1 MASSPTNTFNSIPY
15 RYRVIV
21 FLCSLATLTY
31 LDRICISIV
40 GVRVKEDLDLS
51 NTEFGWVLASFAL
64 AYALFEIPSGVLGDK
79 IGPRIVFIR
88 IVTWWSIFTILT
100 GFVNGLLSL
109 IIVRFLFGM
118 GESGTYP
125 NILIVVSRWFPVKEH
140 GRVLSWVGIGSQ
152 IGSAI
157 APLIIVPLAVAYGW
171 RMPFFVNGLIGFVWV
186 FICYRWFQNFPAQM
200 KQVSEKEKNHIEA
213 NGRYSSDHAPISWIT
228 ILKQRSTLA
237 LMMMY
242 FCCQWANYFFVAWMP
257 LYLQE
262 GRHFSENQMKMIIF
276 TLFVAGFLGLL
287 IGGFCSDWLVRQK
300 GLKFGRRFMGM
311 TGLGFCGLFILIAG
325 ISPINN
331 LTAACL
337 ILSNAFF
344 SFGVMSSYAVC
355 ADIGRNNTGTVTG
368 AMNFC
373 GQMGAF
379 FLAII
384 FGKLVDVTGNFEAPL
399 YMLFIVELTG
409 CLLWL
414 AIDPTKPL
422 KYSLHSVRLSPEDT
436 IEQASKP

>member
-1 MASSPTNTFNSIPY
+1 MADSALNSIKHFPY
-15 RYRVIV
+15 RYRVVI

-40 GVRVKEDLDLS
+40 GVRVKADLGLN

-64 AYALFEIPSGVLGDK
+64 AYALFEIPSGILGDK
-79 IGPRIVFIR
+79 IGPRAVFIR
-88 IVTWWSIFTILT
+88 IVIWWSLFTIIT
-100 GFVNGLLSL
+100 GFANGLIFL

-125 NILIVVSRWFPVKEH
+125 NILIVVSRWFPVNEH

-157 APLIIVPLAVAYGW
+157 APLIIVPLAIGFGW
-171 RMPFFVNGLIGFVWV
+171 RMPFYVIGMIGFVWV
-186 FICYRWFQNFPAQM
+186 FICYRWFRNFPAQM
-200 KQVSEKEKNHIEA
+200 KRIPEAEKKHIEA
-213 NGRYSSDHAPISWIT
+213 NCRYDTSHKPISWIT
-228 ILKQRSTLA
+228 ILKQRNTLA

-257 LYLQE
+257 VYLIE
-262 GRHFSENQMKMIIF
+262 GRNFSENVMKMITF
-276 TLFVAGFLGLL
+276 TLFAAGFVGLL
-287 IGGFCSDWLVRQK
+287 LGGFCSDWLVRKK

-311 TGLGFCGLFILIAG
+311 TGLGLCGFFILVAG
-325 ISPINN
+325 LSPINN
-331 LTAACL
+331 LTAVCL

-355 ADIGRNNTGTVTG
+355 ADIGRNNAGTVTG

-384 FGKLVDVTGNFEAPL
+384 FAKVINLTGSYNAPL
-399 YMLFIVELTG
+399 IVVFLVELTG

-414 AIDPTKPL
+414 AINPTKPL
-422 KYSLHSVRLSPEDT
+422 RYTLRDATADGTVVTKEVS
-436 IEQASKP
+436 